1 MLRNERLGVLS
12 LLTAAFLFALTTALV
27 KLSSASISGY
37 MISAMRFLVGAVLSC
52 AAILV
57 RRGRIRVMNKKDW
70 ILRGV
75 YGAASMIFSYLA
87 IARTSGG
94 RATLLGNTYPIF
106 VALFAALFFRE
117 RLSAAAIPSL
127 ALCTLGSA
135 LVLNDGAGYPTAGD
149 VLAILSAVF
158 AGLAL
163 NHLKRARATED
174 PFTLYLSPC
183 LFGLPV
189 SAALSAKTAVFHP
202 GALALAAGV
211 GVVVFAAQIC
221 MTWGYKH
228 VPVARG
234 SRIFYLETLLAVGFG
249 ALLGERLKPAF
260 FFGGALIAA
269 GLAFDTWDAAR
280 RRPALNSGI
289 PEVRT

>member
-1 MLRNERLGVLS
+1 MPRNERLGILS
-12 LLTAAFLFALTTALV
+12 LLAAAFLFALTTALV
-27 KLSSASISGY
+27 KLSSASLSGY
-37 MISAMRFLVGAVLSC
+37 LISAMRFLVGIVLSA
-52 AAILV
+52 AAILT
-57 RRGRIRVMNKKDW
+57 RSGKIRVTNRKDW
-70 ILRGV
+70 VLRGL
-75 YGAASMIFSYLA
+75 YGAVSMILSYLA

-117 RLSAAAIPSL
+117 RLSRAAVPSL

-135 LVLNDGAGYPTAGD
+135 LVLNDGAGYPTTGD

-189 SAALSAKTAVFHP
+189 SAVLSARGVAFAP
-202 GALALAAGV
+202 GALALAAGI
-211 GVVVFAAQIC
+211 GVVVFLAQIC

-228 VPVARG
+228 VPVSRG
-234 SRIFYLETLLAVGFG
+234 SRIFYLETLLAIGFG
-249 ALLGERLKPAF
+249 ALLGERLRPAF
-260 FFGGALIAA
+260 FAGGALIAA
-269 GLAFDTWDAAR
+269 GLAFDAWDAAR
-280 RRPALNSGI
+280 RKSGKI
-289 PEVRT
+289 LAVQ

>member
-1 MLRNERLGVLS
+1 MPRNERLGILS
-12 LLTAAFLFALTTALV
+12 LLAAAFLFALTTALV
-27 KLSSASISGY
+27 KLSSASLSGY
-37 MISAMRFLVGAVLSC
+37 LNSAMRFLVGIVLSA
-52 AAILV
+52 AAILT
-57 RRGRIRVMNKKDW
+57 RSGKIRVTNRKDW
-70 ILRGV
+70 VLRGL
-75 YGAASMIFSYLA
+75 YGAVSMILSYLA

-117 RLSAAAIPSL
+117 RLSRAAVPSL

-135 LVLNDGAGYPTAGD
+135 LVLNDGAGYPTTGD

-189 SAALSAKTAVFHP
+189 SAVLSARGVAFDP
-202 GALALAAGV
+202 GALALAAGI
-211 GVVVFAAQIC
+211 GVVVFLAQ
-221 MTWGYKH
+221 
-228 VPVARG
+228 
-234 SRIFYLETLLAVGFG
+234 
-249 ALLGERLKPAF
+249 
-260 FFGGALIAA
+260 
-269 GLAFDTWDAAR
+269 
-280 RRPALNSGI
+280 
-289 PEVRT
+289 

>member
-1 MLRNERLGVLS
+1 MLRNERLGFFS

-37 MISAMRFLVGAVLSC
+37 MISATRFLVGIVLSC
-52 AAILV
+52 TAILV
-57 RRGRIRVMNKKDW
+57 RYGRIRVVNRKDW
-70 ILRGV
+70 MLRGI
-75 YGAASMIFSYLA
+75 YGAVSMILSYLA

-106 VALFAALFFRE
+106 VAVFAALFFRE
-117 RLSAAAIPSL
+117 RLRGAAIPSL

-135 LVLNDGAGYPTAGD
+135 LVLNDGAGYPTSGD

-163 NHLKRARATED
+163 NHLKRARNTED

-189 SAALSAKTAVFHP
+189 STALAAKTAVFHP

-211 GVVVFAAQIC
+211 GLVVFLGQIC

-228 VPVARG
+228 VPVSRG

-249 ALLGERLKPAF
+249 ALLGERLKPVF
-260 FFGGALIAA
+260 FVGGALIVA
-269 GLAFDTWDAAR
+269 GLTFDAWDASR
-280 RRPALNSGI
+280 KRPFLKDKI
-289 PEVRT
+289 PLVHT

>member
-1 MLRNERLGVLS
+1 MPRNERLGFLS
-12 LLTAAFLFALTTALV
+12 LLAAAFLFALTTALV
-27 KLSSASISGY
+27 KLSSAALSGY
-37 MISAMRFLVGAVLSC
+37 AISAMRFLVGMILSSAV
-52 AAILV
+52 ILA
-57 RRGRIRVMNKKDW
+57 RKGRISVTNRKDW
-70 ILRGV
+70 LLRGL
-75 YGAASMIFSYLA
+75 YGAVSMILSYLA

-149 VLAILSAVF
+149 VLALLSAVF

-174 PFTLYLSPC
+174 SFTLYLSPC

-189 SAALSAKTAVFHP
+189 SSALAAKGFTFDP
-202 GALALAAGV
+202 GSLALAAGV
-211 GVVVFAAQIC
+211 GVVVFLAQIC

-228 VPVARG
+228 VPVSRG
-234 SRIFYLETLLAVGFG
+234 SRIFYLETLLAIGFG
-249 ALLGERLKPAF
+249 ALLGERLHPAF
-260 FFGGALIAA
+260 FAGGALIAA
-269 GLAFDTWDAAR
+269 GLAFDAWHASRSVSWKNLA
-280 RRPALNSGI
+280 P
-289 PEVRT
+289 